1 MKIVDSIESF
11 DTDHKGRSAM
21 SLWLLAFKQCCRRGY
36 VFFKGVDGNNISIKK
51 LASKSKI
58 LIDIRK
64 RSKGNNVIF
73 EPGFSGSVDIKISG
87 NNNTLYVGKNTILDS
102 VKVEVLSNNAVMAIG
117 EGVSMGKGRLNI
129 SDASGQ
135 FSSIV
140 SGKADVRSENM
151 PKSERI
157 NLIIGDGSMIAE
169 GVTMMTADGHPILN
183 SDGIKI
189 SSYGD
194 ISLGKHVWVGSNAT
208 ILKGVTVGRG
218 SVIGLNS
225 VVTKSIPDNTIA
237 VGIPCKPIKRDFGF
251 WARSV
256 SASNIEAA
264 KQRLGIS

>member
-117 EGVSMGKGRLNI
+117 E
-129 SDASGQ
+129 
-135 FSSIV
+135 
-140 SGKADVRSENM
+140 
-151 PKSERI
+151 
-157 NLIIGDGSMIAE
+157 
-169 GVTMMTADGHPILN
+169 
-183 SDGIKI
+183 
-189 SSYGD
+189 
-194 ISLGKHVWVGSNAT
+194 
-208 ILKGVTVGRG
+208 
-218 SVIGLNS
+218 
-225 VVTKSIPDNTIA
+225 
-237 VGIPCKPIKRDFGF
+237 
-251 WARSV
+251 
-256 SASNIEAA
+256 
-264 KQRLGIS
+264 